1 MFLSQ
6 DIRETDIYLEGR
18 GMRDDYLIMNKSE
31 SNALAP
37 GRVDDIQFLLLVEIS
52 SIHSDKVIQSL
63 KDYLVYGYSRKEACE
78 RHHVSLSYF
87 SSALKRLKRIN
98 QAVSWLVPYYK
109 QEKSELVSVVNG

>member
-1 MFLSQ
+1 MK
-6 DIRETDIYLEGR
+6 
-18 GMRDDYLIMNKSE
+18 DDYLIVSKGEGKS
-31 SNALAP
+31 LIP
-37 GRVDDIQFLLLVEIS
+37 GNMDDIQFLLLVEIS

-109 QEKSELVSVVNG
+109 QEKTELVSVVNG

>member
-1 MFLSQ
+1 MK
-6 DIRETDIYLEGR
+6 DE
-18 GMRDDYLIMNKSE
+18 YLIMSKGEGKS
-31 SNALAP
+31 LTP
-37 GRVDDIQFLLLVEIS
+37 GNIDDIQFLLLVEIS

-63 KDYLVYGYSRKEACE
+63 KDYLVYGYSRKEACD

-98 QAVSWLVPYYK
+98 QVVSWLVPYYT